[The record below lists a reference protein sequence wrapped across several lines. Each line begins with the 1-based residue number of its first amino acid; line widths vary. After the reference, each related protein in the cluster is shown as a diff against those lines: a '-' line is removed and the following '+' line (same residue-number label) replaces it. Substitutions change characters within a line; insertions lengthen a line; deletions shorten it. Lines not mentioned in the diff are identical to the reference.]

1 MDGILDSFS
10 QYKLMVPFLDVFNHS
25 ENSNVEWN
33 FVSREGRRG
42 YYINAKRDIEVGEE
56 LTGCYGP
63 SLSN

>member
-1 MDGILDSFS
+1 
-10 QYKLMVPFLDVFNHS
+10 MVPFLDVFNHS

-33 FVSREGRRG
+33 FESREGRRG

-56 LTGCYGP
+56 LTGRYGP